1 MTLTLDDEVLRE
13 VWSGSVAVAFSLHP
27 ADVGTLEIPPP
38 FYLALPRYAYLTM
51 YSSEIRAHF
60 APYATALGKTAG
72 HELWF
77 TANDRNQSALRWTWP
92 VGVLY
97 DLYGAAHT
105 PWPVTVHTSAYP
117 SERLLRCPDED
128 TVKSHFL
135 HSLKEAVF
143 LRHGD
148 VDVVNELS
156 IAASTDLW
164 AGILRNE
171 MERYWAVNKQIAAH
185 ALKKPWRSVAV
196 RIVRA
201 TSKSLQQEPI
211 APQGKDG
218 RDVSLGMVLQQLVPE
233 AVELVNSSSSS
244 SDSHADHGLVRFRG
258 GVRVIVQG
266 ITPALDTSMPWLAT
280 HLASADNFLYIVV
293 LGSELS

>member
-1 MTLTLDDEVLRE
+1 MDDEVLRE
-13 VWSGSVAVAFSLHP
+13 VWSGNIAIAFSLHP
-27 ADVGTLEIPPP
+27 TDVGTLETPPP
-38 FYLALPRYAYLTM
+38 FYLALPRYSYVTM

-60 APYATALGKTAG
+60 APYAAALGKAAG

-77 TANDRNQSALRWTWP
+77 TANDRSQSPLRWTWP

-97 DLYGAAHT
+97 DLYGALHT

-135 HSLKEAVF
+135 HSLKEAVY

-148 VDVVNELS
+148 VDAVNELS
-156 IAASTDLW
+156 VVASTDLW

-171 MERYWAVNKQIAAH
+171 MERYWGVNRQIALH
-185 ALKKPWRSVAV
+185 ALKKPWRSVAL

-201 TSKSLQQEPI
+201 ASKALQQEPI

-218 RDVSLGMVLQQLVPE
+218 RDVTLGAVLQQLVPD
-233 AVELVNSSSSS
+233 AIDSSPAGPGSESLRLR
-244 SDSHADHGLVRFRG
+244 AGTRIL
-258 GVRVIVQG
+258 VQG
-266 ITPALDTSMPWLAT
+266 IAPALDSSVPWLAT
-280 HLASADNFLYIVV
+280 HLSSADNFLYIIV
-293 LGSELS
+293 LGSESS